1 MRYLKITEYLIFC
14 STLSV
19 FVIKIVRRLLFSDIS
34 YGKGL
39 FVTLIAN
46 RSNCFVGVQ
55 ISILNITDR
64 ATGIQIGLWN
74 RIGARASPFVN
85 IGY

>member
-1 MRYLKITEYLIFC
+1 MRYLKITECLIFC

-19 FVIKIVRRLLFSDIS
+19 FIIKIVQQLLVSDIF

-39 FVTLIAN
+39 FVTLITN

-74 RIGARASPFVN
+74 RIGARASPFIN